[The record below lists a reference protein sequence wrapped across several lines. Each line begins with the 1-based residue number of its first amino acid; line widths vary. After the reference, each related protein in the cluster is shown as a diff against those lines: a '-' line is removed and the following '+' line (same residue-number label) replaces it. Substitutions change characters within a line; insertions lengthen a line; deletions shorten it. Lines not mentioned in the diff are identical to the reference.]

1 MADRAGYPRSAV
13 MSRIRSSNTTP
24 EVRLRRGLHARGV
37 RFRLGQ
43 TIRTGEGRP
52 IKPDLAFKG
61 RRLAVFVD
69 GCFWHGCDEHFRMP
83 STNKDY
89 WSAKISR
96 NAQRDAATDQRLTE
110 LGWQVIRVWE
120 HDDIDEVVD
129 RVAEALRSQGNP

>member
-61 RRLAVFVD
+61 RRLAVF
-69 GCFWHGCDEHFRMP
+69 GDEHFRMP

-96 NAQRDAATDQRLTE
+96 NAQRDAVTDQRLTE